1 MNETEEACLLQNSP
15 PESIED
21 TIVSSTSAIKDAT
34 IGKEVIGLA
43 EVVSRFTPREIA
55 YMIQET
61 GDSLGEYKSFCQPL
75 ELPYS
80 EKLNGQ
86 RLMVLHSDS
95 TYAFEKKN
103 KKLAGDTNRNSKVI
117 STLMMDAYGPEGLDI
132 ADQFRAIVE
141 VGGIMNDDVKC
152 CAALLMEVEQG
163 LTPPGSGP
171 DFKVDPDLLR
181 KETRKIFY
189 CSCACFND
197 IVLPSGRMI
206 LLRH

>member
-1 MNETEEACLLQNSP
+1 LDETDEACLLANKP
-15 PESIED
+15 PESVEEI
-21 TIVSSTSAIKDAT
+21 IASSASAIKKTTKSQD
-34 IGKEVIGLA
+34 VIGLA
-43 EVVSRFTPREIA
+43 EVVSRFSPSEIA

-61 GDSLGEYKSFCQPL
+61 GDSLGEYKSCCQPF

-132 ADQFRAIVE
+132 ADQLRAIVE
-141 VGGIMNDDVKC
+141 VGGIM
-152 CAALLMEVEQG
+152 
-163 LTPPGSGP
+163 T
-171 DFKVDPDLLR
+171 
-181 KETRKIFY
+181 T
-189 CSCACFND
+189 
-197 IVLPSGRMI
+197 
-206 LLRH
+206 